1 MQSIVIGKERI
12 FYIIFYTHKSETR
25 LFYALATHVLRRCI
39 GYSKLP
45 NAASSSSPPLSLS
58 LPPCVARQAGHC
70 AMVAIAAEVEA
81 AMERIKVL
89 KAPPLVK
96 WGQALEVL
104 SGAALAYETVLHS
117 DMVLC
122 HPDNRGGLGLN
133 ARNAHMVAVKIK
145 QRGGDW
151 AELAKAT
158 AFELASDDTD
168 LHYSAIRTILNGS
181 IY

>member
-1 MQSIVIGKERI
+1 
-12 FYIIFYTHKSETR
+12 
-25 LFYALATHVLRRCI
+25 
-39 GYSKLP
+39 
-45 NAASSSSPPLSLS
+45 
-58 LPPCVARQAGHC
+58 
-70 AMVAIAAEVEA
+70 MVAIAAEVEA

-133 ARNAHMVAVKIK
+133 ARNAHMVAMKIK